1 MFVGKEKLYPL
12 SVSLG
17 YSRFDTRKDK
27 SIDDL
32 IKHCDKKLYDAKKR
46 KA

>member
-1 MFVGKEKLYPL
+1 MAMGTDIWAAEIVLE
-12 SVSLG
+12 
-17 YSRFDTRKDK
+17 RRKDK